1 MTTSQFQSMDAYI
14 ATFPK
19 EIQTLLGQVRE
30 TIRKAAPDATE
41 AIKYAMPTFVLNG
54 KNLVHFAGYKN
65 HIGFYATPSGH
76 EEFKAALSKYKSGKG
91 SVQFPF
97 DEPMPLELI
106 AKIVEFRVAER
117 LATKKQLWPKMES
130 SEHSTIIQ
138 KVAGQILQANAVIIK
153 GSFVDWRVM

>member
-54 KNLVHFAGYKN
+54 KNLVHFAAFKD
-65 HIGFYATPSGH
+65 HIGFYATPTGH
-76 EEFKAALSKYKSGKG
+76 EAFKDALSKYKSGKG
-91 SVQFPF
+91 SVQFPL
-97 DEPMPLELI
+97 DEPMPLELVSSFV
-106 AKIVEFRVAER
+106 AFRVAEINR
-117 LATKKQLWPKMES
+117 NQSTAMKKSKP
-130 SEHSTIIQ
+130 
-138 KVAGQILQANAVIIK
+138 G
-153 GSFVDWRVM
+153 